1 VWPSSVSLYFV
12 SRLAAEHVKVVLTG
26 EGSDELFGGYHRY
39 RTYMLQH
46 PFIRPWSAVP
56 GPLRGAV
63 RNGIANSSLVS
74 ATLKRKIGHTF
85 LGREASFE
93 ALFIENF
100 YAAFSRESQTNL
112 LREGTARTALDSF
125 VRYWTDSAGSGRTL
139 LERLLYT
146 DRKTY
151 LVELLMKQD
160 QMSMA
165 CSIESRVPFLDHE
178 FAAFA
183 ATVPDNLKIRNGS
196 GKYILKKA
204 VEGLLP
210 NDIIYRRKMG
220 FPTPLRDWLRDERA
234 SSLFARLTD
243 RRGFLAEYINPEAVQ
258 ALVDRH
264 RSGFED
270 GTDRL
275 WRLINFQIWGD
286 VFFNRV
292 PVETLAE
299 TVGR

>member
-1 VWPSSVSLYFV
+1 
-12 SRLAAEHVKVVLTG
+12 
-26 EGSDELFGGYHRY
+26 
-39 RTYMLQH
+39 M
-46 PFIRPWSAVP
+46 
-56 GPLRGAV
+56 
-63 RNGIANSSLVS
+63 NSSLIS

-85 LGREASFE
+85 LGRDASFE
-93 ALFIENF
+93 SLFIENF
-100 YAAFSRESQTNL
+100 YAAFSREAQASL
-112 LREGTARTALDSF
+112 LREGTARMALDSF
-125 VRYWTDSAGSGRTL
+125 LRYWNASDGAGRTV

-183 ATVPDNLKIRNGS
+183 TTVPDNLKIRKGA

-234 SSLFARLTD
+234 GSLFMRLTD
-243 RRGFLAEYINPEAVQ
+243 RRGFLAQYIDPDAVQ
-258 ALVDRH
+258 GLVDRH

-270 GTDRL
+270 GTERL

-286 VFFNRV
+286 VFFNRT
-292 PVETLAE
+292 PVETIAE
-299 TVGR
+299 TVGQ